1 MKRITSLAVLVPVV
15 LLSLASLVGCGA
27 HPTHAAA
34 PSTAAA
40 GPSRDESMWSV
51 PEETSIVSNGDESQ
65 RAVRSSQ
72 NAVSFRPN
80 AQQRPTRGA
89 IHAAY

>member
-15 LLSLASLVGCGA
+15 VVSLASLVGCGA

-34 PSTAAA
+34 PSTAGA

-51 PEETSIVSNGDESQ
+51 PEETSIVSNGEEQ
-65 RAVRSSQ
+65 QVRSSD

-80 AQQRPTRGA
+80 VQQRPTRGA